1 MVQTTNPKGAAKA
14 EVASI
19 IPWLQVR
26 VLPVLFADAPE
37 ARAERANH
45 RKDQP
50 CIEVGQQTESAYRQR
65 TGLQGDRSLVMLKSG
80 EWQAPC
86 VSRSL

>member
-26 VLPVLFADAPE
+26 VLPVLLGHENGGTSEPPAVWKCRNAVPRVSGRIEIKFNHQAFMLFA
-37 ARAERANH
+37 
-45 RKDQP
+45 
-50 CIEVGQQTESAYRQR
+50 V
-65 TGLQGDRSLVMLKSG
+65 LSLS
-80 EWQAPC
+80 
-86 VSRSL
+86 S